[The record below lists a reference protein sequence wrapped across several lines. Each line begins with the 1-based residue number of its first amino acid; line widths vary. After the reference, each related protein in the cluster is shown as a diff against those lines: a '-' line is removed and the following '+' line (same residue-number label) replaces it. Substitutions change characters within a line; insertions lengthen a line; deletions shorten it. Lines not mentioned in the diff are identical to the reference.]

1 MPRANTDTRPVRRP
15 GRVSL
20 VAQVLLMQIAVLVV
34 SLTVGFGWH
43 ISKVDDDMR
52 TEHAERALAVSRAV
66 AADPDVRKLLGALQ
80 GRDLDAA
87 ALTSGVLQREAV
99 DIAQRTGVL
108 FVVIANADGIRVAHP
123 DPDEIG
129 EHVSTDPRQVL
140 DGEDVIDTDRGT
152 LGESVRGKAPVHDDD
167 GKLVGF
173 VSTGISTQRVAD
185 ATRHYIAVTVGLAAA
200 ALAIGVVGA
209 VLIARRWRRL
219 TLGLEPDDLVDLVGE
234 QRAVLHSLA
243 DGVLAIDER
252 GRLRMINDRARE
264 LLDVDAPVETD
275 VDELGLSPRIRRV
288 LQAPQHE
295 PIAATVGDRVVV
307 MSSHRVDADGRDL
320 GMVLSVIDR
329 TDIEDLT
336 RELDAVRTM
345 SEALRAQRHE
355 TANRFH
361 VLAGLLRQGD
371 VDEAADYLAEVTGS
385 AGRSGL
391 SGLENV
397 VEPHLHAFLDA
408 KAVLARERGVA
419 VTLGPQTWVAGT
431 LTSPVAATTVV
442 GNLLDN
448 AIDAAATGTG
458 AAVDVELLTDGDTL
472 WVTVADTGDGIAF
485 DDPSDVFAEGV
496 SSKARG
502 SAPAGR
508 GMGLALARQICLRH
522 GGDIRIADPGG
533 PGASQRTVFV
543 ADLPD
548 VMTEGDLR

>member
-1 MPRANTDTRPVRRP
+1 MPRATNDTRPVHRP

-20 VAQVLLMQIAVLVV
+20 VAQVLLLQIVVLVV
-34 SLTVGFGWH
+34 SLAVGFGWH
-43 ISKVDDDMR
+43 ISKLDDDMR

-66 AADPDVRKLLGALQ
+66 AGDPDVRRILGTLQ
-80 GRDLDAA
+80 GRELDAA
-87 ALTSGVLQREAV
+87 TLASGVLQREAV

-129 EHVSTDPRQVL
+129 EHVSTDPSQVL
-140 DGEDVIDTDRGT
+140 DGEDVINIDRGT
-152 LGESVRGKAPVHDDD
+152 LGESVRGKAPVRDDQ
-167 GKLVGF
+167 GRLIGF

-185 ATRHYIAVTVGLAAA
+185 ATHRDIVVTIGLATA
-200 ALAIGVVGA
+200 ALAIGVVGS

-252 GRLRMINDRARE
+252 GRLRLINDRARE
-264 LLDVDAPVETD
+264 LLDVDAPVDTG
-275 VDELGLSPRIRRV
+275 VDDLGLTSRIRRV
-288 LQAPQHE
+288 LQTPHHE

-307 MSSHRVDADGRDL
+307 VSSHRVDADGRDL

-329 TDIEDLT
+329 TDIENLT
-336 RELDAVRTM
+336 RELDAVRIM

-371 VDEAADYLAEVTGS
+371 IDEAVAYLAEVTGS

-391 SGLENV
+391 AGLENIA
-397 VEPHLHAFLDA
+397 EPHLHAFLDA

-419 VTLGPQTWVAGT
+419 LTLGPQTWVAGT
-431 LTSPVAATTVV
+431 LRSSVAATTVV

-448 AIDAAATGTG
+448 AVDAAATGPAG
-458 AAVDVELLTDGDTL
+458 AVEVELLTDGATL

-485 DDPSDVFAEGV
+485 EDPDDVFAEGV
-496 SSKARG
+496 SSKGGG
-502 SAPAGR
+502 SAPGGR
-508 GMGLALARQICLRH
+508 GMGLALARQICQRY
-522 GGDIRIADPGG
+522 GGDVRIADPGG
-533 PGASQRTVFV
+533 PRTSSRTVFV

-548 VMTEGDLR
+548 AMTEGDLT